1 LNSSA
6 AKQKV
11 LRLTLKIESQ
21 TAAAEIEIHSIVTEV
36 VISWILTPFYRSLN
50 KKKNANLSSA
60 RKLRKLIWQSITNK
74 YKARKSFYHLFKPRH
89 INILSHGP

>member
-11 LRLTLKIESQ
+11 SRLTLKIESQ

-50 KKKNANLSSA
+50 KKKTQIFQVLESYAN
-60 RKLRKLIWQSITNK
+60 
-74 YKARKSFYHLFKPRH
+74 
-89 INILSHGP
+89 